1 MSDES
6 HHELL
11 RSIPLFSGADPADL
25 AALAEVA
32 TEAEIPAGRSIVRQG
47 DPGSGL
53 FVVLEGSVRVVR
65 DGEQLAELG
74 PGQWFGELAVLDRG
88 PRTAAV
94 ITVVPT
100 RCLAVA
106 AWDAERLMLERPT
119 LAVAVARAMAE
130 RLRDVLE
137 DHHG

>member
-1 MSDES
+1 MTDQP
-6 HHELL
+6 HQDLL
-11 RSIPLFSGADPADL
+11 RNVPLFASCAPSDL
-25 AALAEVA
+25 AALASVA
-32 TEAEIPAGRSIVRQG
+32 TEADFPAGRSIVRQG

-53 FVVLEGSVRVVR
+53 FVVLSGAVRVVR
-65 DGEQLAELG
+65 DGATLAELG

-94 ITVVPT
+94 ITEVPT

-106 AWDAERLMLERPT
+106 AWDAERLMLERPS

-137 DHHG
+137 DHLS

>member
-1 MSDES
+1 MTAETYHD
-6 HHELL
+6 LL
-11 RSIPLFSGADPADL
+11 RSIPLFAGADPADL
-25 AALAEVA
+25 EALAAVA
-32 TEAEIPAGRSIVRQG
+32 TEADFPAGRSVVRQG

-53 FVVLEGSVRVVR
+53 FVVLEGTVRVVR
-65 DGEQLAELG
+65 DGELLAELG
-74 PGQWFGELAVLDRG
+74 PGRWFGELAVLDRG

-94 ITVVPT
+94 VTAVPT

-130 RLRDVLE
+130 RLRGVLE

>member
-1 MSDES
+1 MTEEA

-11 RSIPLFSGADPADL
+11 RSIPLFAGADTADL
-25 AALAEVA
+25 EALADVA
-32 TEAEIPAGRSIVRQG
+32 TEAEIPAGRSVVRQG

-53 FVVLEGSVRVVR
+53 FVVLDGSVRVVR
-65 DGEQLAELG
+65 NGELLAELG

-94 ITVVPT
+94 ITAVPT

>member
-1 MSDES
+1 MTTQA
-6 HHELL
+6 HHDLL
-11 RSIPLFSGADPADL
+11 RSIPLFAGADPGDL
-25 AALAEVA
+25 AALAAVA
-32 TEAEIPAGRSIVRQG
+32 TEADFPAGRSVVRQG

-65 DGEQLAELG
+65 DGETLAELG

-94 ITVVPT
+94 LTTVPT

-106 AWDAERLMLERPT
+106 AWDAERLMIERPT

>member
-1 MSDES
+1 MTSET
-6 HHELL
+6 HHDLL
-11 RSIPLFSGADPADL
+11 RSIPLVAGADPADL
-25 AALAEVA
+25 EALAAVA
-32 TEAEIPAGRSIVRQG
+32 TEADFPAGRSVVRQG

-53 FVVLEGSVRVVR
+53 FVVLEGTVRVVR
-65 DGEQLAELG
+65 DGELLAELG
-74 PGQWFGELAVLDRG
+74 PGKWFGELAVLDRG

-94 ITVVPT
+94 VTEVPT

-130 RLRDVLE
+130 RLRGVLE